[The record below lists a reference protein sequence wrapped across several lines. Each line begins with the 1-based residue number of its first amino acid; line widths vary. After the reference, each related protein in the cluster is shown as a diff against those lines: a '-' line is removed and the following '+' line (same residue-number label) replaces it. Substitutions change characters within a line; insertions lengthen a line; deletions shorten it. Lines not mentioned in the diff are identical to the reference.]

1 MIKVC
6 FVCLGNICRSPMAEF
21 IFKDMIEKENLS
33 DKISVCSMAT
43 STEEVGNSMHPGAKS
58 ELDKNH
64 IPYTYHQVRVLSQDD
79 YTKYDYF
86 IGMDASNIFHIKR
99 IFGEDKDNKVFK
111 LLNFS
116 ESDKDISDPWYTGD
130 FTTTY
135 QDIVVGCKAFLDFL
149 KDENNIN

>member
-21 IFKDMIEKENLS
+21 IFKDMVKKENLE

-43 STEEVGNSMHPGAKS
+43 STEEVGNTMHPGAKS

-64 IPYTYHQVRVLSQDD
+64 IPYTYHQVRVLSQHD
-79 YTKYDYF
+79 YAKYDYF
-86 IGMDASNIFHIKR
+86 IGMDASNVFHIKR